1 MVCKLCWLPVV
12 AVVCVLTGDHA
23 VKPIRAVDKETKT
36 AGKSPY
42 VHAVVFHLKKDA
54 PSDAAEMMI
63 KDSHE
68 LLAKIPSVR
77 ELRVGRPAEKDS
89 ADFVKKDYQVGL
101 VIFFDDHAGLMEYV
115 EHPLH
120 KKYVERNIKNIDTD
134 KLAVFD
140 FMNQLK

>member
-1 MVCKLCWLPVV
+1 MSRRFCCLFLLI
-12 AVVCVLTGDHA
+12 VVCALAGLYA
-23 VKPIRAVDKETKT
+23 LKPIHAADQEKKSV
-36 AGKSPY
+36 GKSPY

-54 PSDAAEMMI
+54 PNNAAELMI
-63 KDSHE
+63 RDSHE

-101 VIFFDDHAGLMEYV
+101 VIFFDDHAGLMEYI

>member
-1 MVCKLCWLPVV
+1 MVRKLGWLSVV
-12 AVVCVLTGDHA
+12 AVVCVLAGDHA
-23 VKPIRAVDKETKT
+23 LKPIRAADKETT
-36 AGKSPY
+36 GKSPY
-42 VHAVVFHLKKDA
+42 VHSVVFHLKKDA
-54 PSDAAEMMI
+54 PSNAAEMMI

-77 ELRVGRPAEKDS
+77 DLRVGRPAEKDS
-89 ADFVKKDYQVGL
+89 GDFVKKDYQVGL